1 MARTAI
7 ETGWM
12 RIRWYV
18 ACLGTAGKAGIG
30 LIVLALLFWMMAV
43 LPQQRILQTLQD
55 KVGSMQLTRSDTR
68 NGAVLND
75 NQALQLFY
83 DFLPQSD
90 SSPYWISEL
99 DRIARENGV
108 ELNRSDYRLQLEKE
122 SRLVRYEIKFPV
134 RGTYPQIRAFI
145 ANTLQSVPI
154 LALTDIAIK
163 RETVVLGQVEAH
175 LGMTLY
181 LRDD

>member
-1 MARTAI
+1 VARTAI
-7 ETGWM
+7 EIGWG
-12 RIRWYV
+12 RARWCV

-30 LIVLALLFWMMAV
+30 LIVLALLFLIVAV
-43 LPQQRILQTLQD
+43 LPQQRILQALQN
-55 KVGSMQLTRSDTR
+55 KVESMQLTRSDAR
-68 NGAVLND
+68 SGAVLND
-75 NQALQLFY
+75 DQALQVFY

-99 DRIARENGV
+99 DRIAKENGV

-154 LALTDIAIK
+154 LALTDVAIK
-163 RETVVLGQVEAH
+163 RETVTLGQVEAH